1 MPQFVASI
9 AIFVVAYVAIASER
23 FPRQAVALLGGVTLV
38 VINVFDLKEAF
49 GFVDWETMGLLFGM
63 FILIEILK
71 EAGFFGWLAAT
82 LARRLNYQP
91 TAIFIAFPLMAG
103 LLSGLM
109 DSITVMLFLSAL
121 SVRLAKLIGIDPV
134 PLIVAEVCA
143 ANTGGA
149 ATLVG
154 DPPNVI
160 LGTLLGFNF
169 NDFVLN
175 TGPIALVALLITVG
189 IFYAANRPMLKAAH
203 ASGSAPLFAMGLGHG
218 IENMT
223 MLRVGLVGF
232 GVAIGLLVTHS
243 YLPKDFPVHFGTA
256 TAALVPALV
265 AVVVGGKHTRE
276 SIGKIDV
283 ESLLFFIGL
292 FIMVG
297 ALEKTHVIGMLA
309 DGIGRIGLGNPP
321 VLLMMLLWGPGLA
334 SGIVDNIPMALAM
347 AYVLKDL
354 TLMAAAPALSIM
366 TWALA
371 VGIDIGGN
379 LTPVGAS
386 ANVVAYTFMERNVGK
401 VGWGRWIRMAAVP
414 TVVSMAA
421 CSALILL
428 KYAIGFY

>member
-232 GVAIGLLVTHS
+232 GVAIGLLGTHTTCRRIS
-243 YLPKDFPVHFGTA
+243 RSISARQPQRLCQPSSRSSSAASTPVNPSARSMLRAYSSSSACSSWSARLKKPMSSGCLPT
-256 TAALVPALV
+256 
-265 AVVVGGKHTRE
+265 
-276 SIGKIDV
+276 
-283 ESLLFFIGL
+283 GL
-292 FIMVG
+292 
-297 ALEKTHVIGMLA
+297 A
-309 DGIGRIGLGNPP
+309 GLG
-321 VLLMMLLWGPGLA
+321 
-334 SGIVDNIPMALAM
+334 
-347 AYVLKDL
+347 
-354 TLMAAAPALSIM
+354 
-366 TWALA
+366 WA
-371 VGIDIGGN
+371 
-379 LTPVGAS
+379 
-386 ANVVAYTFMERNVGK
+386 
-401 VGWGRWIRMAAVP
+401 IRRF
-414 TVVSMAA
+414 S
-421 CSALILL
+421 S
-428 KYAIGFY
+428 

>member
-1 MPQFVASI
+1 MPQLVLSVVVFVI
-9 AIFVVAYVAIASER
+9 AYIAIASER
-23 FPRQAVALLGGVTLV
+23 FPRHAVALLGGVTLV

-49 GFVDWETMGLLFGM
+49 SFVDWETMGLLFGM

-71 EAGFFGWLAAT
+71 EAGFFAWLAAT

-121 SVRLAKLIGIDPV
+121 TVRLARLIEIDPV

-160 LGTLLGFNF
+160 LGTILGFNF
-169 NDFVLN
+169 NDFALN

-189 IFYAANRPMLKAAH
+189 VFYLANRPMLKAAH

-218 IENMT
+218 IENMA

-232 GVAIGLLVTHS
+232 GAAILLLVTHS
-243 YLPKDFPVHFGTA
+243 YLPKDFPIHIGSA
-256 TAALVPALV
+256 TAALVPALL
-265 AVVVGGKHTRE
+265 AVIAGGKHTRD
-276 SIGKIDV
+276 SIAKIDV
-283 ESLLFFIGL
+283 ESLLFFVGL

-297 ALEKTHVIGMLA
+297 ALEKTHFIQLVA
-309 DGIGRIGLGNPP
+309 SEIGRIGLGNPQGM
-321 VLLMMLLWGPGLA
+321 LMLLLWGPGLT

-354 TLMAAAPALSIM
+354 AVMAAAPALSIM

-371 VGIDIGGN
+371 LGIDIGGN

-386 ANVVAYTFMERNVGK
+386 ANVVAYTFMERNIGK

-414 TVVSMAA
+414 TLISMAV
-421 CSALILL
+421 CSALVLL
-428 KYAIGFY
+428 KYEIGFY